1 MKPLIIAIL
10 LAAAAVSTF
19 AQRAA
24 VLRWEDEMCEYSG
37 TYDPKI
43 HTAARLRNTLKLSLP
58 GSYLLETN
66 TTAWSYGD
74 IAKLDI
80 AAFDAEYKRKV
91 AELKAL
97 DIVNVAYWQDLKA
110 RKIRELEQV
119 YKLERTSMLG
129 YSDPAKLLA
138 YEAAPDCVTRYARP
152 LAAGGD
158 QLLAAWLNV
167 NVESRKNNADPDRL
181 QRIFDQQLRSP
192 DKMKFALVE
201 VMNFGWSNCANAL
214 IERIQYDGTP
224 EAEFKKLFKKA
235 RTLRCYEP

>member
-1 MKPLIIAIL
+1 MRTLVIVL
-10 LAAAAVSTF
+10 LFVASAVSAF
-19 AQRAA
+19 AQRQS

-37 TYDPKI
+37 TFDPKL

-66 TTAWSYGD
+66 TTAWNYGD

-80 AAFDAEYKRKV
+80 AGFDAEYKRKL

-97 DIVNVAYWQDLKA
+97 DIVKVQYWQDFKA
-110 RKIRELEQV
+110 RKIAELEQV
-119 YKLERTSMLG
+119 YLLERTSMLG
-129 YSDPAKLLA
+129 YSDPSKLLT
-138 YEAAPDCVTRYARP
+138 YPSAPECVTRYAQP

-158 QLLAAWLNV
+158 QLLAAWLSV

-181 QRIFDQQLRSP
+181 QRIFEQQLRSP

-214 IERIQYDGTP
+214 IERIQSDGTP
-224 EAEFKKLFKKA
+224 EAEFKKLFKKS